1 MTSSEKSQNIIWIDC
16 EMTGLSIENDALVE
30 IGVLVT
36 DSELNILGDGVDVVI
51 KASDVQLSN
60 MSDFVR
66 KMHSESG
73 LLAEIPSGKSL
84 AEAEEIVLD
93 YLKVHCE
100 TGKSPL
106 AGNTIGMD
114 RNFISRDMKRLE
126 SFFHYRTIDVSSI
139 KELAKRWYPK
149 AYGSTPEKTGNHRAL
164 ADIRDSIAELAHYRS
179 TIFQNIKE

>member
-1 MTSSEKSQNIIWIDC
+1 MSAAEKSQNIIWIDC
-16 EMTGLSIENDALVE
+16 EMTGLSLENDALVE

-51 KASDVQLSN
+51 KASDEQMAQ

-66 KMHSESG
+66 KMHTDSG
-73 LLAEIPSGKSL
+73 LLAEIPHGKSL
-84 AEAEEIVLD
+84 LEAEEIVLG
-93 YLKVHCE
+93 YLNQHCLP
-100 TGKSPL
+100 GKSPL

-114 RNFISRDMKRLE
+114 RNFIARDMKTLE

-149 AYGSTPEKTGNHRAL
+149 SYNSAPAKTGNHRAL
-164 ADIRDSIAELAHYRS
+164 ADIRDSIAELVHYRT
-179 TIFQNIKE
+179 TIFQNPAE